1 MTDTELSI
9 TITIG
14 GIMDLYKKVII
25 AFFVFCPFSGTSQ
38 TVTYRCT
45 YNFGN
50 NTEYLEA
57 TSSPGSINVNRKIN
71 NLKYIFVIPNTKR

>member
-1 MTDTELSI
+1 
-9 TITIG
+9 
-14 GIMDLYKKVII
+14 MDLYKKVII